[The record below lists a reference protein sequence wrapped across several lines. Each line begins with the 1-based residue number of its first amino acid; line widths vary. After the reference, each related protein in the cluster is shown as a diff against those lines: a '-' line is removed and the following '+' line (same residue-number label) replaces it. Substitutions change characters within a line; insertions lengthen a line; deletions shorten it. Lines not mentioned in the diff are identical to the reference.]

1 MQTQQEYNIDPDAE
15 RNVLR
20 AKTQALLE
28 FHTIRERVANR
39 ASYFPAHQLALSL
52 RPSYDAYEVE
62 LLQQETA
69 EGRAV
74 LDRSGEV
81 DMYSPDDIGESV
93 VRASIGGILTG
104 MELLAIAQTLDV
116 HARAKNGILAVR
128 QHAPILA
135 DIAQSIPN
143 LRELTRQIRSRIG
156 DRGEVRDDATHTL
169 RALRTQIRQAY
180 RRVTDSLNSLI
191 QASQSDNALQDNV
204 ISIRNDRLVVQVKAE
219 MRSRIPGI
227 VHDASN
233 TGATLFIE
241 PFSTVEIGNTWRELA
256 LAEEREIRQVL
267 RDIST
272 LVGELAPDIRRGSEL
287 TARLDLILARAR
299 YSYSI
304 RGIRPMS
311 PGDATLTNPAHPELP
326 NSSKD
331 KGQKP
336 QTINLQENPSAL
348 NSRTHRRTQDKNVRL
363 INARHPLLGRDAVPV
378 NVNIGPDWSVLVV
391 TGPNT
396 GGKTVAMKTVGL
408 LALMH
413 QAGLQIPADDGS
425 ILPTFDGVYADVGD
439 QQSIEQSVSTFSS
452 HMRSVIEILAEATPE
467 SLVLLDELGTSTDAE
482 EGSALARAILDHL
495 AANEVST
502 IVTTH
507 HRNVAAFAE
516 TSDGMMNAS
525 VQLDANS
532 LTPTYH
538 LTLGVPGR
546 SYAMAIA
553 ASLGLP
559 EHIMRNAQASIEP
572 QYLRFEDWLTE
583 LQRER
588 NQLQAMLLETE
599 QSRANAEALRQQ
611 LDEQIDYLLTHRE
624 DMLDSMRRGM
634 LAQYDEARRKLK
646 RAEAALSWTS
656 PTGAPAPMT
665 QADIARLRGEIDA
678 ERASMPPAP
687 APARAPQRP
696 LAVGD
701 KVYVRGLNLGGM
713 LLSLPQD
720 GADADVGIG
729 NVRIQVQPAR
739 LSLIEQQPEPPKAE
753 VRYDIGPMLNST
765 ELDIRGMRADESLA
779 QLEQFLDK
787 AVRDGFNSVR
797 IIHGRG
803 KGILRNVV
811 REHLTRHPLA
821 RSFEAEAR
829 ERGGDGAT
837 LVHLA

>member
-1 MQTQQEYNIDPDAE
+1 MQTQQEYNSDPDAG
-15 RNVLR
+15 RNILH

-52 RPSYDAYEVE
+52 QPSYDAYEVE

-304 RGIRPMS
+304 RGIRP
-311 PGDATLTNPAHPELP
+311 ELP
-326 NSSKD
+326 NSPKD
-331 KGQKP
+331 TGQ
-336 QTINLQENPSAL
+336 
-348 NSRTHRRTQDKNVRL
+348 KNVRL

-425 ILPTFDGVYADVGD
+425 VLPIFDGVYADVGD

-525 VQLDANS
+525 VQLDADS